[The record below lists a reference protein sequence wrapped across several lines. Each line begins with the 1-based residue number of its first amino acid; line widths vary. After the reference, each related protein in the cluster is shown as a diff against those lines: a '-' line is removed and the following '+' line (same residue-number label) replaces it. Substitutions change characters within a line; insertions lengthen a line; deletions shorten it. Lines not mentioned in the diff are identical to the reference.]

1 MFSSTSPATV
11 RSKAGAILRVT
22 SGNFLEQFDFFLFG
36 FYATYIAHTFFPASS
51 EFASLMM
58 TFAVFGAGFLM
69 RPVGAIVLGAYID
82 KVGRRKG
89 LIVTLSIMAAGTF
102 LIVLIPSY
110 QSIGLWAPLLVLTGR
125 LLQGFSAGAELG
137 GVSVYLAEIATPGR
151 KGFYTSWQSGSQQVA
166 IMVAAAMGFALNA
179 LMEESAIR
187 EWGWRIPFLFGCL
200 IVPFIFFLRRK
211 LEETEEFSARRHHLE
226 MRQVF
231 KTLLGNWQVVVA
243 GMLMVAMTTTAFYLI
258 TVYAPTF
265 GKKVLMLSASDS
277 LLVTLLVA
285 ISNFIWLP
293 VGGALSDRF
302 GRKPVLIAMT
312 LLALASSYPAL
323 TLLADAPSFSMM
335 LSVLLWLSF
344 LYGLYNGA
352 MIPALTEIMPAEVRV
367 AGFSLAYSLATA
379 IFGGFTPV
387 MSTALIEYTGDKAS
401 PGYWM
406 SFAAEVKVMISGGF
420 KAALEKLAPEYERQT
435 GDTIV
440 IIPGPSMG
448 ATPQA
453 IPNRL
458 ARGEKADVVI
468 MVGDALAKLEKTSQ
482 TQPGSR
488 TELADSPV
496 GMVVKKG
503 ADVPDISSEATLR
516 NALLQASSIAYSDSA
531 SGRYVSQTLFKK
543 LGIEKEAAAKATM
556 VERIPVASEVAK
568 GKYAVGFQQARSPVT
583 LNILT
588 RGKRC

>member
-1 MFSSTSPATV
+1 MHSTTSLMST
-11 RSKAGAILRVT
+11 RDRIGAILRVT

-36 FYATYIAHTFFPASS
+36 FYATYIAHTFFQASS

-69 RPVGAIVLGAYID
+69 RPIGAIVLGAYID

-89 LIVTLSIMAAGTF
+89 LIVTLSIMATGTF

-110 QSIGLWAPLLVLTGR
+110 QTIGLWAPLLVLIGR

-179 LMEESAIR
+179 VLEQSAISD
-187 EWGWRIPFLFGCL
+187 WGWRIPFVFGCL
-200 IVPFIFFLRRK
+200 IVPFIFILRRK
-211 LEETEEFSARRHHLE
+211 LEETQEFTARRHHLA

-231 KTLLGNWQVVVA
+231 ATLLANWQVVIA
-243 GMLMVAMTTTAFYLI
+243 GMMMVAMTTTAFYLI

-285 ISNFIWLP
+285 ISNFFWLP

-302 GRKPVLIAMT
+302 GRRPVLIAMT
-312 LLALASSYPAL
+312 LLALATAWPAL
-323 TLLADAPSFSMM
+323 TLLANAPSFLMM

-344 LYGLYNGA
+344 IYGMYNGA

-379 IFGGFTPV
+379 VFGGFTPV
-387 MSTALIEYTGDKAS
+387 ISTALIEYTGDKAS

-406 SFAAEVKVMISGGF
+406 SFAAICGLLATCYLYRRSAV
-420 KAALEKLAPEYERQT
+420 ALQT
-435 GDTIV
+435 
-440 IIPGPSMG
+440 
-448 ATPQA
+448 
-453 IPNRL
+453 
-458 ARGEKADVVI
+458 AR
-468 MVGDALAKLEKTSQ
+468 
-482 TQPGSR
+482 
-488 TELADSPV
+488 
-496 GMVVKKG
+496 
-503 ADVPDISSEATLR
+503 
-516 NALLQASSIAYSDSA
+516 
-531 SGRYVSQTLFKK
+531 
-543 LGIEKEAAAKATM
+543 
-556 VERIPVASEVAK
+556 
-568 GKYAVGFQQARSPVT
+568 
-583 LNILT
+583 
-588 RGKRC
+588 

>member
-1 MFSSTSPATV
+1 MHSTTSLMST
-11 RSKAGAILRVT
+11 RDRLGAILRVT

-69 RPVGAIVLGAYID
+69 RPIGAIVLGAYID

-89 LIVTLSIMAAGTF
+89 LIVTLSIMATGTF

-110 QSIGLWAPLLVLTGR
+110 QTIGLWAPLLVLIGR

-179 LMEESAIR
+179 VLEQSAISD
-187 EWGWRIPFLFGCL
+187 WGWRIPFLFGCL
-200 IVPFIFFLRRK
+200 IVPFIFVLRRK
-211 LEETEEFSARRHHLE
+211 LEETQEFTARRHHLA

-231 KTLLGNWQVVVA
+231 ATLLANWQVVIA
-243 GMLMVAMTTTAFYLI
+243 GMMMVAMTTTAFYLI

-285 ISNFIWLP
+285 ISNFFWLP

-302 GRKPVLIAMT
+302 GRRPVLIAMT
-312 LLALASSYPAL
+312 LLALATAWPAL
-323 TLLADAPSFSMM
+323 TMLANAPSFLMM

-344 LYGLYNGA
+344 IYGMYNGA
-352 MIPALTEIMPAEVRV
+352 MIPALTEILPAEVRV

-379 IFGGFTPV
+379 VFGGFTPV
-387 MSTALIEYTGDKAS
+387 ISTALIEYTGDKAS

-406 SFAAEVKVMISGGF
+406 SFAAVCGLLATCYLYRRSAV
-420 KAALEKLAPEYERQT
+420 ALQT
-435 GDTIV
+435 
-440 IIPGPSMG
+440 
-448 ATPQA
+448 
-453 IPNRL
+453 
-458 ARGEKADVVI
+458 AR
-468 MVGDALAKLEKTSQ
+468 
-482 TQPGSR
+482 
-488 TELADSPV
+488 
-496 GMVVKKG
+496 
-503 ADVPDISSEATLR
+503 
-516 NALLQASSIAYSDSA
+516 
-531 SGRYVSQTLFKK
+531 
-543 LGIEKEAAAKATM
+543 
-556 VERIPVASEVAK
+556 
-568 GKYAVGFQQARSPVT
+568 
-583 LNILT
+583 
-588 RGKRC
+588 

>member
-1 MFSSTSPATV
+1 MHSTTSQMST
-11 RSKAGAILRVT
+11 RDRIGAILRVT

-69 RPVGAIVLGAYID
+69 RPIGAIVLGAYID

-89 LIVTLSIMAAGTF
+89 LIVTLSIMATGTF

-110 QSIGLWAPLLVLTGR
+110 QTIGLWAPLLVLIGR

-179 LMEESAIR
+179 VLEQSAISD
-187 EWGWRIPFLFGCL
+187 WGWRIPFVFGCL
-200 IVPFIFFLRRK
+200 IVPFIFILRRK
-211 LEETEEFSARRHHLE
+211 LEETQEFTARRHHLA

-231 KTLLGNWQVVVA
+231 ATLLANWQVVIA
-243 GMLMVAMTTTAFYLI
+243 GMMMVAMTTTAFYLI

-285 ISNFIWLP
+285 ISNFFWLP

-302 GRKPVLIAMT
+302 GRRPVLIAMT
-312 LLALASSYPAL
+312 LLALATAWPAL
-323 TLLADAPSFSMM
+323 TLLANAPSFLMM

-344 LYGLYNGA
+344 IYGMYNGA

-379 IFGGFTPV
+379 VFAGFTPV
-387 MSTALIEYTGDKAS
+387 ISTALIEYTGDKAS

-406 SFAAEVKVMISGGF
+406 SFAAICGLLATCYLYRRSAV
-420 KAALEKLAPEYERQT
+420 ALQT
-435 GDTIV
+435 
-440 IIPGPSMG
+440 
-448 ATPQA
+448 
-453 IPNRL
+453 
-458 ARGEKADVVI
+458 AR
-468 MVGDALAKLEKTSQ
+468 
-482 TQPGSR
+482 
-488 TELADSPV
+488 
-496 GMVVKKG
+496 
-503 ADVPDISSEATLR
+503 
-516 NALLQASSIAYSDSA
+516 
-531 SGRYVSQTLFKK
+531 
-543 LGIEKEAAAKATM
+543 
-556 VERIPVASEVAK
+556 
-568 GKYAVGFQQARSPVT
+568 
-583 LNILT
+583 
-588 RGKRC
+588 

>member
-1 MFSSTSPATV
+1 MHSSALPMTTRA
-11 RSKAGAILRVT
+11 RIGAIFRVT

-69 RPVGAIVLGAYID
+69 RPIGAIVLGAYID

-110 QSIGLWAPLLVLTGR
+110 QSIGLWAPLLVLIGR

-179 LMEESAIR
+179 ALEQSAISA
-187 EWGWRIPFLFGCL
+187 WGWRIPFLFGCL
-200 IVPFIFFLRRK
+200 IVPFIFILRRR
-211 LEETEEFSARRHHLE
+211 LEETQEFSARRHHLD

-231 KTLLGNWQVVVA
+231 STLLQNWPVVIA

-293 VGGALSDRF
+293 IGGALSDRF
-302 GRKPVLIAMT
+302 GRKPVLLTMT
-312 LLALASSYPAL
+312 LLALATAYPAL
-323 TLLADAPSFSMM
+323 TLLAQTPTFSMM

-344 LYGLYNGA
+344 IYGLYNGA
-352 MIPALTEIMPAEVRV
+352 MIPALTEVMPAEVRV

-379 IFGGFTPV
+379 LFGGFTPV
-387 MSTALIEYTGDKAS
+387 VSTALIEYTGDKAS

-406 SFAAEVKVMISGGF
+406 SFAAF
-420 KAALEKLAPEYERQT
+420 CALL
-435 GDTIV
+435 
-440 IIPGPSMG
+440 
-448 ATPQA
+448 
-453 IPNRL
+453 
-458 ARGEKADVVI
+458 
-468 MVGDALAKLEKTSQ
+468 
-482 TQPGSR
+482 
-488 TELADSPV
+488 
-496 GMVVKKG
+496 
-503 ADVPDISSEATLR
+503 ATLYLYR
-516 NALLQASSIAYSDSA
+516 RRALTLQ
-531 SGRYVSQTLFKK
+531 T
-543 LGIEKEAAAKATM
+543 
-556 VERIPVASEVAK
+556 
-568 GKYAVGFQQARSPVT
+568 AR
-583 LNILT
+583 
-588 RGKRC
+588 

>member
-1 MFSSTSPATV
+1 MHSTTSLMST
-11 RSKAGAILRVT
+11 RDRIGAILRVT

-69 RPVGAIVLGAYID
+69 RPIGAIVLGAYID

-89 LIVTLSIMAAGTF
+89 LIVTLSIMATGTF

-110 QSIGLWAPLLVLTGR
+110 QTIGLWAPLLVLIGR

-179 LMEESAIR
+179 VLEQSAISD
-187 EWGWRIPFLFGCL
+187 WGWRIPFVFGCL
-200 IVPFIFFLRRK
+200 IVPFIFILRRK
-211 LEETEEFSARRHHLE
+211 LEETQEFTARRHHLA

-231 KTLLGNWQVVVA
+231 ATLLANWQVVIA
-243 GMLMVAMTTTAFYLI
+243 GMMMVAMTTTAFYLI

-285 ISNFIWLP
+285 ISNFFWLP

-302 GRKPVLIAMT
+302 GRRPVLIAMT
-312 LLALASSYPAL
+312 LLALATAWPAL
-323 TLLADAPSFSMM
+323 TLLANAPSFLMM

-344 LYGLYNGA
+344 IYGMYNGA
-352 MIPALTEIMPAEVRV
+352 MIPALTEMMPAEVRV

-379 IFGGFTPV
+379 VFGGFTPV
-387 MSTALIEYTGDKAS
+387 ISTALIEYTGDKAS

-406 SFAAEVKVMISGGF
+406 SFAAICGLLATCYLYRRSAV
-420 KAALEKLAPEYERQT
+420 ALQT
-435 GDTIV
+435 
-440 IIPGPSMG
+440 
-448 ATPQA
+448 
-453 IPNRL
+453 
-458 ARGEKADVVI
+458 AR
-468 MVGDALAKLEKTSQ
+468 
-482 TQPGSR
+482 
-488 TELADSPV
+488 
-496 GMVVKKG
+496 
-503 ADVPDISSEATLR
+503 
-516 NALLQASSIAYSDSA
+516 
-531 SGRYVSQTLFKK
+531 
-543 LGIEKEAAAKATM
+543 
-556 VERIPVASEVAK
+556 
-568 GKYAVGFQQARSPVT
+568 
-583 LNILT
+583 
-588 RGKRC
+588 